1 MSGETFLNNPLA
13 LNANYEALINS
24 LDDLIWSVSSDF
36 KLIAANNAFIK
47 SLKVFTGITIKPG
60 DDIFMRDFFHNDYL
74 FFWEDA
80 YQKALEGASLKKEL
94 YTPAIPNRPES
105 WMETSFNPIYKDGK
119 ITAIACYSKDITE
132 KKFKEELLIKSEAR
146 LAEAQAVA
154 KVGSW
159 ETDLLNH
166 NVTCSA
172 ETLRIFDLDP
182 NHFKSSQPGFLQFI
196 HPDDQAKV
204 DKAFTDSLESASDN
218 SIEHRIILRDGK
230 IKSVQERWRII
241 RDDQNN
247 PLRAVGTCQD
257 ITKRKSAE
265 EKIRV
270 TSKALQNN
278 LKDINKIMDSSL
290 DVICVV
296 DVNGYFK
303 KVSAACEVVFGY
315 KAEELIGKFIFDF
328 VYPED
333 RDKTVQSAERVMTG
347 NYVPNFTN
355 RYVRKDGSL
364 VDIEWSASW
373 HAGDQ
378 VRYGI
383 ARDVTEKKRI
393 EKAFEIERQRFN
405 NLYLQAPSCMGILK
419 GPDHVFEIANPLY
432 LQLIGKKD
440 IIGKTVKEILPELE
454 AQGVFDFL
462 DSVYKTGDTFSA
474 NEMLVQFDLNGNGDM
489 VDKYLNFI
497 YQAHRNNEGIIDGIL
512 FFAIDVTEQV
522 ISRKKIEQSEM
533 RYRTLFEQNLA
544 GFYQSTLSGE
554 ILTCNQAFATMLG
567 YDSPKDLI
575 NINASEFYFSSEERN
590 EFINNLKDQK
600 YLNNYEGI
608 IKRKDGKALYYLE
621 NVILNNDS
629 ATGVDYLDG
638 ILIDITDKK
647 IAEVA
652 LAESENYLRT
662 IIAAEPECVKLLD
675 KDGLV
680 QEMNPAGLAMI
691 EADSL
696 EEVKG
701 KSILN
706 IVNKPYRK
714 SFYRLI
720 KDGFK
725 GESGILEF
733 EITGLKGTQR
743 WLETNS
749 VPLRNREGEIIS
761 LLSVTR
767 DITERK
773 RSEEDNIFKVE
784 LLNRIG
790 QAVIATDMEG
800 TISFWNKAAEEI
812 YGWTTYDA
820 IGKNIIDV
828 TPAIQSIEQA
838 NEIMTQ
844 LSMGH
849 TWEGEFLVKHKN
861 GSSFPV
867 FVTDSPIY
875 DRNNKLCGVIGI
887 STNITERK
895 KTEEDILKSNER
907 FINVSKAT
915 FDAIWDWDI
924 NKKELYLGDGF
935 KELFGYEFDNNNT
948 QFLTWASHIHPDDR
962 EKVINNRLNKIID
975 PNEIN
980 WKDEYRY
987 IRADGSIAYV
997 SDRGILLRNDSG
1009 TYQMIGAMQD
1019 VTNLKE
1025 KEIAITQLNQNL
1037 KKHIKKL
1044 AASNEELERF
1054 AYVSSHDL
1062 QEPLR
1067 MVSSFLQLLQKKYDG
1082 QLDDT
1087 AQKYI
1092 NFAVDG
1098 ADRMKILILDL
1109 LEFSRIGSL
1118 AAEHTVIDVS
1128 EVVTKTRMVLKTAID
1143 ESQAKINVSFL
1154 PKVCGNE
1161 SQLLQLF
1168 QNLISNAIK
1177 YREGVIPEI
1186 EINYSETPGEWQF
1199 SVQDNGIG
1207 IDAKYYDKIFI
1218 IFQRLHSKKQY
1229 SGTGIGL
1236 AICKKIAELHGGKIW
1251 VESSKGNGS
1260 KFYFT
1265 ISKLQTSDT
1274 GGAKILCPALAENET
1289 KQLQ

>member
-1 MSGETFLNNPLA
+1 LFAIGDKINKMSAEILLDNPLA
-13 LNANYEALINS
+13 LKANYEALINS

-36 KLIAANNAFIK
+36 KLIAANNAFIE
-47 SLKVFTGITIKPG
+47 SMKVFAGITVKPG
-60 DDIFMRDFFHNDYL
+60 DDLLMRDIFHNDYL

-80 YQKALEGASLKKEL
+80 YHKALKGASLKKEI
-94 YTPAIPNRPES
+94 YTPAISNRPES
-105 WMETSFNPIYKDGK
+105 WTETSFNPIYKDRK
-119 ITAIACYSKDITE
+119 ITAIACHSKNITE

-166 NVTCSA
+166 NVTWSA
-172 ETLRIFDLDP
+172 ETFRIFELEP
-182 NHFKSSQPGFLQFI
+182 GQFKSSHPGFLEFV
-196 HPDDQAKV
+196 HPDDREKV

-218 SIEHRIILRDGK
+218 SIEHRIILNDGS
-230 IKSVQERWRII
+230 IKWVQERWRII
-241 RDDQNN
+241 RDDQNK
-247 PLRAVGTCQD
+247 PFRAIGTCQD
-257 ITKRKSAE
+257 ITERKSAE
-265 EKIRV
+265 EKISV
-270 TSKALQNN
+270 TSEALQNN
-278 LKDINKIMDSSL
+278 LNDINKIMDSSL

-315 KAEELIGKFIFDF
+315 KAEELVGKLIFDF

-347 NYVPNFTN
+347 NNSPNFTN

-364 VDIEWSASW
+364 VDIEWSARW
-373 HAGDQ
+373 NANDKM
-378 VRYGI
+378 RYGI

-393 EKAFEIERQRFN
+393 ENAFEIERKRFYD
-405 NLYLQAPSCMGILK
+405 LFLQAPSSMGILI
-419 GPDHVFEIANPLY
+419 GPNHVYQNVNPLY
-432 LQLIGKKD
+432 LQLMGKTD
-440 IIGKTVKEILPELE
+440 IIGKTVREVLPEME
-454 AQGVFDFL
+454 SQGFIQLL
-462 DSVYKTGDTFSA
+462 DNVYTTGETFKG
-474 NEMLVQFDLNGNGDM
+474 NEMLVQIKGDGNSETVDL
-489 VDKYLNFI
+489 YLNFI
-497 YQAHRNNEGIIDGIL
+497 YQAYRNSEGKIDGI
-512 FFAIDVTEQV
+512 FFFIVDVTEQV
-522 ISRKKIEQSEM
+522 LSRKKIEQSEK

-544 GFYQSTLSGE
+544 GFYQSTLCGK
-554 ILTCNQAFATMLG
+554 ILSCNEAFAKMLG
-567 YDSPKDLI
+567 YDSPQDLLKTD
-575 NINASEFYFSSEERN
+575 ASELYFSPGERD

-608 IKRKDGKALYYLE
+608 IKRKDGRALYYLE
-621 NVILNNDS
+621 NVTLNNDPES
-629 ATGVDYLDG
+629 GVGFFDG
-638 ILIDITDKK
+638 ILIDITDRK

-662 IIAAEPECVKLLD
+662 IIGAEPECVKLLD
-675 KDGLV
+675 EGGLL

-714 SFYRLI
+714 NFDNLT
-720 KDGFK
+720 KNGFK
-725 GESGILEF
+725 GIPGILEF

-749 VPLRNREGEIIS
+749 VPLRNREGEITS

-773 RSEEDNIFKVE
+773 KSEEN
-784 LLNRIG
+784 
-790 QAVIATDMEG
+790 
-800 TISFWNKAAEEI
+800 
-812 YGWTTYDA
+812 
-820 IGKNIIDV
+820 
-828 TPAIQSIEQA
+828 
-838 NEIMTQ
+838 
-844 LSMGH
+844 
-849 TWEGEFLVKHKN
+849 
-861 GSSFPV
+861 
-867 FVTDSPIY
+867 
-875 DRNNKLCGVIGI
+875 
-887 STNITERK
+887 
-895 KTEEDILKSNER
+895 ILKSNER

-924 NKKELYLGDGF
+924 NKKELFLGDGF
-935 KELFGYEFDNNNT
+935 KELYGYEFDNNKT
-948 QFLTWASHIHPDDR
+948 QFITWASHIHADDR
-962 EKVINNRLNKIID
+962 ERVINNRLNKIIHH
-975 PNEIN
+975 NELN

-987 IRADGSIAYV
+987 VRADGSIAYV

-1009 TYQMIGAMQD
+1009 TYRMIGAMQD

-1025 KEIAITQLNQNL
+1025 KEIAITELNQNL
-1037 KKHIKKL
+1037 KKHIEKL
-1044 AASNEELERF
+1044 AVSNEELERF

-1067 MVSSFLQLLQKKYDG
+1067 MVASFLQLLQKKYEH

-1092 NFAVDG
+1092 NFAIDG

-1109 LEFSRIGSL
+1109 LEFSRISSL
-1118 AAEHTVIDVS
+1118 AADHTIIDLS
-1128 EVVTKTRMVLKTAID
+1128 EVVTKTRMALKSVID
-1143 ESQAKINVSFL
+1143 ESEAKINVSLL

-1161 SQLLQLF
+1161 SQLSQLF

-1177 YREGVIPEI
+1177 YRDGLTPEI
-1186 EINYSETPGEWQF
+1186 EITCSETPGEWQF
-1199 SVQDNGIG
+1199 CVQDNGIG
-1207 IDAKYYDKIFI
+1207 IDAKFYDKIFI
-1218 IFQRLHSKKQY
+1218 IFQRLHSKKHY

-1251 VESSKGNGS
+1251 VEPAKGQGS

-1265 ISKLQTSDT
+1265 ISKVQTSAAVSAT
-1274 GGAKILCPALAENET
+1274 ILCPDLDENAI